1 MQKTIPYRIII
12 PIFNEEKY
20 IRKLLDTFPE
30 KHRSSIILI
39 DDGSSDNT
47 KKIIQN
53 EYPFITYIRHDV
65 NLGKGKSMETG
76 AKKAMR
82 DQSDILIFMD
92 GDLQHK
98 PSDIDRF
105 LEVFQQRPEVE
116 IVFGARKIGT
126 NMKLVPFL
134 GNKHLTIVT
143 NLLFRYFLNDTQCGF
158 RAIRS
163 HAFEKLQWKSHG
175 YSVETEMIIHA
186 AKHKL
191 QYKEIPIDTIYLD
204 HYKGTGI
211 LDGIIITLKLL
222 FWKIIT

>member
-1 MQKTIPYRIII
+1 MMYRIII
-12 PIFNEEKY
+12 PIHNEEKY
-20 IRKLLDTFPE
+20 LRKLLNTFPE
-30 KHRSSIILI
+30 KHRSSIILV
-39 DDGSSDNT
+39 DDGSADDT
-47 KKIIQN
+47 KKIIKN
-53 EYPFITYIRHDV
+53 EYPNITYIRHSV

-76 AKKAMR
+76 AKKAIK
-82 DQSDILIFMD
+82 DKADIIIFMD

-105 LEVFQQRPEVE
+105 LEVFQKHPGIE

-126 NMKLVPFL
+126 NMRLMPFI

-163 HAFEKLQWKSHG
+163 HTFDKLKWKSHG

-191 QYKEIPIDTIYLD
+191 QYAEIPIDTIYLD
-204 HYKGTGI
+204 HYKGTGV
-211 LDGIIITLKLL
+211 LDGIGITLKLL
-222 FWKIIT
+222 FWKIIK